1 MPSTSVLIPAPVPA
15 TDPVRDPARRSRRS
29 RRAVRL
35 CLGFLLLGLAAP
47 LASLA
52 AFGSTKAAHAPPVRA
67 RAHRVGLT
75 AASGQHPT
83 GHVRFYDPAIQQFL
97 SGDPDVAETGPLYLL
112 TGDDS
117 LNAADAIGITTWY
130 DDPDLPRYLMSVQ
143 SQKLRNII
151 NGEYRAAPR
160 DGVPIGD
167 GGAADMLRAE
177 AADAVK
183 GENWNG
189 QLSSLGHYQKIAN
202 DLRGVQNVI
211 DNPLSS
217 QPDLQAGRRFA
228 GNLENALQ
236 EAQAASDA
244 ALTNTSQYM
253 ADQLHLE
260 SQIASSAA
268 AIGNVE
274 GASLILSPSRRVSGP
289 GVACRVD
296 ASQCPR

>member
-1 MPSTSVLIPAPVPA
+1 
-15 TDPVRDPARRSRRS
+15 
-29 RRAVRL
+29 
-35 CLGFLLLGLAAP
+35 
-47 LASLA
+47 
-52 AFGSTKAAHAPPVRA
+52 
-67 RAHRVGLT
+67 
-75 AASGQHPT
+75 
-83 GHVRFYDPAIQQFL
+83 VRFYDPAIQQFL
-97 SGDPDVAETGPLYLL
+97 SVDRDAAETGPPYLL
-112 TGDDS
+112 TEDDS
-117 LNAADAIGITTWY
+117 LNATDPPGVKPWY

-143 SQKLRNII
+143 SQKFRNII

-160 DGVPIGD
+160 GGVPVGD

-177 AADAVK
+177 AADAVN

-211 DNPLSS
+211 ENPLSS
-217 QPDLQAGRRFA
+217 QPDVQAGRRFA

-236 EAQAASDA
+236 EAQAASEA
-244 ALTNTSQYM
+244 AQSNTSQYM

-274 GASLILSPSRRVSGP
+274 GEQMATAEI
-289 GVACRVD
+289 GVLEAED
-296 ASQCPR
+296 ETP

>member
-1 MPSTSVLIPAPVPA
+1 MPSISVLTPVVPVVTAHVPLPAA
-15 TDPVRDPARRSRRS
+15 DPVRDPARRWRRTLL
-29 RRAVRL
+29 RCV
-35 CLGFLLLGLAAP
+35 GILLLALAAP

-52 AFGSTKAAHAPPVRA
+52 AFGTTK
-67 RAHRVGLT
+67 

-83 GHVRFYDPAIQQFL
+83 GHVRHHGPATHRFL
-97 SGDPDVAETGPLYLL
+97 FIDPDVSEAGPPYLL
-112 TGDDS
+112 TGVDS
-117 LNAADAIGITTWY
+117 LTATDPLGATPWY
-130 DDPDLPRYLMSVQ
+130 NDPNLPRYLMSVQ
-143 SQKLRNII
+143 SQKFRNII

-189 QLSSLGHYQKIAN
+189 QLGSLGHYQKIAN
-202 DLRGVQNVI
+202 DLRGVQSVI

-228 GNLENALQ
+228 GNLQNALQ
-236 EAQAASDA
+236 EAQAASEA
-244 ALTNTSQYM
+244 ALSDISQYM

-274 GASLILSPSRRVSGP
+274 GEQMATAELGALEAEDETP
-289 GVACRVD
+289 
-296 ASQCPR
+296 

>member
-1 MPSTSVLIPAPVPA
+1 
-15 TDPVRDPARRSRRS
+15 
-29 RRAVRL
+29 VRL

-47 LASLA
+47 LASFA
-52 AFGSTKAAHAPPVRA
+52 AFGATKAAHAPPVGT
-67 RAHRVGLT
+67 RAHRVALT
-75 AASGQHPT
+75 GASGQHPT

-112 TGDDS
+112 TGDDA
-117 LNAADAIGITTWY
+117 LNAAVPLGINPWY
-130 DDPDLPRYLMSVQ
+130 NDPDLPRYLMSVQ
-143 SQKLRNII
+143 SEKFRNII

-211 DNPLSS
+211 ENPLSS

-236 EAQAASDA
+236 EAQAASEA
-244 ALTNTSQYM
+244 ALSNTSQYM

-268 AIGNVE
+268 TIGNVE
-274 GASLILSPSRRVSGP
+274 GEQMATAELGALEAEDETP
-289 GVACRVD
+289 
-296 ASQCPR
+296 

>member
-1 MPSTSVLIPAPVPA
+1 
-15 TDPVRDPARRSRRS
+15 
-29 RRAVRL
+29 VRL
-35 CLGFLLLGLAAP
+35 CLGFLLLGFAAP

-52 AFGSTKAAHAPPVRA
+52 AFGGTKAAHAPLVRT
-67 RAHRVGLT
+67 HRVALT

-83 GHVRFYDPAIQQFL
+83 GHKRHHDPATHKFL
-97 SGDPDVAETGPLYLL
+97 FIDPDVADTGPLYLL
-112 TGDDS
+112 AGDDS
-117 LNAADAIGITTWY
+117 LTAVGPLSIKPWY
-130 DDPDLPRYLMSVQ
+130 DDPNLPRYLMSVQ
-143 SQKLRNII
+143 SQKFRNII

-217 QPDLQAGRRFA
+217 QPDVQAGRRFA
-228 GNLENALQ
+228 GNLQNALQ
-236 EAQAASDA
+236 EAQAASEGA
-244 ALTNTSQYM
+244 QSNTSQYM

-268 AIGNVE
+268 AVGNVE
-274 GASLILSPSRRVSGP
+274 GEQMATTEL
-289 GVACRVD
+289 GVLEAED
-296 ASQCPR
+296 ETP